1 MQFFFGTIQL
11 LYVMLS
17 AVWQIPAPLSML
29 MLYKYLVKLVKIGS
43 VAFFVDTD
51 RIHVETRDTA
61 SPHSLGTTEQH
72 SYVMSESLPRTFS
85 VPVHSYLSYYL
96 FLSFSVHWKL
106 FPVSNV
112 SIAVNPS
119 FPRCLF
125 HLFEQ
130 LCLAQ
135 LTTL

>member
-1 MQFFFGTIQL
+1 MQVFFGTVQL

-85 VPVHSYLSYYL
+85 VPVHSCLSY
-96 FLSFSVHWKL
+96 
-106 FPVSNV
+106 
-112 SIAVNPS
+112 
-119 FPRCLF
+119 
-125 HLFEQ
+125 
-130 LCLAQ
+130 
-135 LTTL
+135 